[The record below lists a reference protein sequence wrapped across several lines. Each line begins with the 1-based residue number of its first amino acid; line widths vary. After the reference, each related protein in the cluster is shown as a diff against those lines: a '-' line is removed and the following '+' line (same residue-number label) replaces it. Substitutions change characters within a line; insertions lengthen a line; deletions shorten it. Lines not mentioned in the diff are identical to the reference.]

1 MVTPKNAV
9 RMHSRKIPE
18 ECSISTHVPRRT
30 THDIWKDEPVMPLLE
45 IKNFTFSYP
54 QSLQPALKDINFS
67 VAKGEFIGITGP
79 TGAGKTTL
87 ACCLNGIIPHFQGG
101 RLQGRIDLQG
111 TSIFERSTAQISR
124 LVGSVFQDPEAQII
138 STEVEQELA
147 FGPENLGFPPG
158 EIERRIS
165 EALELVGITELR
177 NRPTINLSGG
187 EKQRVAIAAALAM
200 LPEILLL
207 DEPTSELDPVGTEE
221 IFQVLSHLNRAHGI
235 TILMIEQKTEQLAAY
250 ANRILVLNDG
260 TVALEG
266 EPWQVFARLKELEEI
281 GVRIPQVTRL
291 ASMLGGHDKYSLP
304 LTVEQCRIFVE
315 RMLRRQI

>member
-1 MVTPKNAV
+1 
-9 RMHSRKIPE
+9 
-18 ECSISTHVPRRT
+18 
-30 THDIWKDEPVMPLLE
+30 MPLLE

-54 QSLQPALKDINFS
+54 QSPQQALKDISFS
-67 VAKGEFIGITGP
+67 VEKGEFVGITGP

-101 RLQGRIDLQG
+101 KLQGRIDLQG
-111 TSIFERSTAQISR
+111 KSLFDRNTAQISR

-147 FGPENLGFPPG
+147 FGPENLALSPR
-158 EIERRIS
+158 EIEKRIS
-165 EALELVGITELR
+165 DALELVGITKLR
-177 NRPTINLSGG
+177 YRPTINLSGG

-221 IFQVLSHLNRAHGI
+221 IFQVLRHLNREHGI

-260 TVALEG
+260 VVAMEG
-266 EPWQVFARLKELEEI
+266 EPWQVFTRRKELEKI
-281 GVRIPQVTRL
+281 GVRIPQVTQL
-291 ASMLGGHDKYSLP
+291 ASMLGGA
-304 LTVEQCRIFVE
+304 
-315 RMLRRQI
+315 